1 MLTRL
6 KVSGFKN
13 LVDVDV
19 RFGPFTCIAGANAVG
34 KSNLFDAISFLGAL
48 ANLPLL
54 DAAQRIR
61 EGLTDDVRGLF
72 HRIGQR
78 HDPTM
83 AFVAEMII
91 PEKGTTELGQ
101 EVKAA
106 ITFVRYTL
114 ELAFRKVE
122 MEGQSSGPGEDQVGL
137 IEFSYGD
144 FEILKEELKPINIGE
159 AKDHLLF
166 PHHRDWRTSTIKG
179 RRTVPFITTEL
190 DTMGRAQINLHP
202 DRGKSGGRT
211 APNLA
216 STLPRTV
223 LSTAN
228 APENRTAMLVRR
240 EMQSWRRLQLEPA
253 ALRKPDEFSAPPRLG
268 SDGSHL
274 AATLHRL
281 ARCWQAGSAAADER
295 ARVYARIANRLA
307 NLVDDVREVKIDVDR
322 QRELFTLVA
331 TDRAGTAH
339 PAKALS
345 DGTLRFLALAVIE
358 LDPSAQGVLC
368 LEEPENGINPLR
380 IPAMLQLLRDIAT
393 DPDEP
398 GGPDNPLRQV
408 IINTHSPVVV
418 SEVPEDSLV
427 VAESRETVRGT
438 QRYQRASFGCLPGT
452 WRDPK
457 DSEGKRPDIVS
468 LGTLLGYLSPVPM
481 SEAVPEHN
489 GHPEDSSSKRPQSQR
504 VIDRP
509 DVQQL
514 LFFGNDP
521 E

>member
-1 MLTRL
+1 MLTRF

-13 LVDVDV
+13 LVDVDI

-48 ANLPLL
+48 ANQPLIE
-54 DAAQRIR
+54 AAKSVR
-61 EGLTDDVRGLF
+61 EGQTADVRGLF
-72 HRIGQR
+72 HRVGQR
-78 HDPTM
+78 HDETM
-83 AFVAEMII
+83 SFMAEMII
-91 PEKGTTELGQ
+91 PETGTDDLGQ

-114 ELAFRKVE
+114 ELAFRKAE
-122 MEGQSSGPGEDQVGL
+122 SR
-137 IEFSYGD
+137 FSFGG
-144 FEILKEELKPINIGE
+144 FEILKEELNHIKLGD

-166 PHHRDWRTSTIKG
+166 RPRKDWRTTAIKG
-179 RRTVPFITTEL
+179 RRTVPFITTEP
-190 DTMGRAQINLHP
+190 DATGRAQIKLHQ
-202 DRGKSGGRT
+202 DRGESGGRT
-211 APNLA
+211 ASNLA

-223 LSTAN
+223 LSSAY
-228 APENRTAMLVRR
+228 AVENRTAVLVRR

-253 ALRKPDEFSAPPRLG
+253 ALRKSDEFSAPPRLG

-274 AATLHRL
+274 AATLYHL
-281 ARCWQAGSAAADER
+281 ARGRVGSDESSTDEGAG
-295 ARVYARIANRLA
+295 VYAKVANRLA
-307 NLVDDVREVKIDVDR
+307 NLIDDVREVKIDVDR
-322 QRELFTLVA
+322 QRELFTLIA
-331 TDRAGTAH
+331 TDRAGTEY

-393 DPDEP
+393 DTDEP
-398 GGPDNPLRQV
+398 VGPDNPLRQV

-427 VAESRETVRGT
+427 VAETRETVRGT
-438 QRYQRASFGCLPGT
+438 ERFQRVSFGCLPET
-452 WRDPK
+452 WRARE
-457 DSEGKRPDIVS
+457 DSEGKKSHIVAK
-468 LGTLLGYLSPVPM
+468 GTLLGYLSPVPM

-489 GHPEDSSSKRPQSQR
+489 GHPKDSSSKRPRPQR
-504 VIDRP
+504 VIDRQ
-509 DVQQL
+509 DVQRL
-514 LFFGNDP
+514 LSFPDDQ